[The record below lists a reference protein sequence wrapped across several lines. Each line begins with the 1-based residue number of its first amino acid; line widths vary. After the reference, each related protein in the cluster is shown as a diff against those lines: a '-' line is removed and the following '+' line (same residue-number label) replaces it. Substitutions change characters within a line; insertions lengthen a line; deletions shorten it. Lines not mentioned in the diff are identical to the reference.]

1 MGTATLVVL
10 PRSPADPSGRCSLTL
25 QGAAFAERAAYDS
38 SRSATIAAGDDE
50 IRGLLASLVSRATA
64 EGEIGRDVDPDAT
77 AHLVLAL
84 AQGLAAQLLYQP
96 RDDHEVRLLV
106 DTAVGRLLGHPS

>member
-1 MGTATLVVL
+1 M
-10 PRSPADPSGRCSLTL
+10 
-25 QGAAFAERAAYDS
+25 QGLGW
-38 SRSATIAAGDDE
+38 IAAIIVGGHAGWIASNIMKADTGVFLN
-50 IRGLLASLVSRATA
+50 IILGSVGAVVGNALLGLVGLNAQAGSW
-64 EGEIGRDVDPDAT
+64 
-77 AHLVLAL
+77 L